1 MKTDDKRGTP
11 LPGAAPGAAP
21 GADPDT
27 PLLSVRGLRVRYRN
41 AGRPFEA
48 VAGLDLTV
56 HAGETLG
63 LVGESGCGKS
73 TVARAVA
80 RIEDDV
86 SGAIV
91 FDGQDVTRARGR
103 ALKPYRRRVGMVF
116 QDPIASLN
124 PRRTVRDI
132 IATPLTLAG
141 KGDPAEVR
149 ARVGE
154 LAELVGLHP
163 SMLERRP
170 HEMSGG
176 QCQRVSIA
184 RALACL
190 PELLLCDEVVS
201 ALDVSIQAQVL
212 NLLMDIRERQRLA
225 MLFISHDLA
234 VVRQLSDR
242 VAVMYLGMLCE
253 DAPVDELFGRPA
265 HPYTRALLASVP
277 GGAGPGAEP
286 EPGSAGAGS
295 GPAGVASA
303 DVAHRLLSG
312 DLPSPLD
319 PPSGCRFRTRCPLAQ
334 ARCAAEVPQ
343 PVEVRP
349 GHRVACHFPLVA
361 A

>member
-1 MKTDDKRGTP
+1 MKTDNRRGTP
-11 LPGAAPGAAP
+11 LPEAAPEP
-21 GADPDT
+21 
-27 PLLSVRGLRVRYRN
+27 PLLAVRGLRVRYRN

-48 VAGLDLTV
+48 VAGIDLIV

-80 RIEDDV
+80 RLEDDV

-91 FDGQDVTRARGR
+91 FDGDDVTRVRGR

-132 IATPLTLAG
+132 IATPLTLTGRA
-141 KGDPAEVR
+141 DAAEVA
-149 ARVGE
+149 ARVDE
-154 LAELVGLHP
+154 LADLAGLHR

-184 RALACL
+184 RALACV
-190 PELLLCDEVVS
+190 PDLLLCDEVVS

-242 VAVMYLGMLCE
+242 VAVMYLGTLCE
-253 DAPVDELFGRPA
+253 DAPVDELFERPA

-277 GGAGPGAEP
+277 GGAGTR
-286 EPGSAGAGS
+286 S
-295 GPAGVASA
+295 ASA
-303 DVAHRLLSG
+303 EGTAALLTG

-334 ARCAAEVPQ
+334 ARCADEAPP

-349 GHRVACHFPLVA
+349 GHRVACHFPLFGA

>member
-1 MKTDDKRGTP
+1 MSDPTPRPGTGITTP
-11 LPGAAPGAAP
+11 RPEK
-21 GADPDT
+21 
-27 PLLSVRGLRVRYRN
+27 PLLQVRDLRVRYRN

-48 VAGLDLTV
+48 VAGVDLTV
-56 HAGETLG
+56 GVGETLG

-80 RIEDDV
+80 RLEDNA
-86 SGAIV
+86 SGSIV
-91 FDGQDVTRARGR
+91 FDGQEVSRHRGR

-132 IATPLTLAG
+132 IATPLILTGEREAG
-141 KGDPAEVR
+141 VVDERVR
-149 ARVGE
+149 E
-154 LAELVGLHP
+154 LADMVGLHRT
-163 SMLERRP
+163 MLERRP

-190 PELLLCDEVVS
+190 PDLLLCDEVVS

-212 NLLMDIRERQRLA
+212 NLLMDIREGQRLA

-242 VAVMYLGMLCE
+242 VAVMYLGTLCE
-253 DAPVDELFGRPA
+253 DAPVDELFERPA

-277 GGAGPGAEP
+277 GQ
-286 EPGSAGAGS
+286 S
-295 GPAGVASA
+295 
-303 DVAHRLLSG
+303 HRRGDQAPLSG
-312 DLPSPLD
+312 DLPSPVT

-334 ARCAAEVPQ
+334 RVCATQAPDV
-343 PVEVRP
+343 VEVRP
-349 GHRVACHFPLVA
+349 GHRVACHFPTADV
-361 A
+361 